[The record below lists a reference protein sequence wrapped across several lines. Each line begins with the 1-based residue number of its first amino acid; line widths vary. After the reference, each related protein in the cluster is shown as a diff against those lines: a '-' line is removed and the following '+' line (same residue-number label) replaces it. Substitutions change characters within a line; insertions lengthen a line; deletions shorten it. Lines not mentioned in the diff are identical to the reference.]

1 MNTISAI
8 DAIHP
13 PFRYSLPPRGIG
25 VFTVLNS
32 SDPPTGASRAGL
44 SGCILVVMWDMKWD
58 WGVRTIRP
66 QLFQNPCDTMARKID
81 TPKGNTAPWTFLTNH
96 AHVLIC
102 VHQDHSIRTRD
113 IAERVGITERAVQRI
128 ISELGEAGYLTRKRN
143 GRRNTYTVHS
153 RKPLRHPVE
162 AHCLLSSLLKTVE
175 GPRSDRG

>member
-1 MNTISAI
+1 MNTVSAI
-8 DAIHP
+8 DAIRP
-13 PFRYSLPPRGIG
+13 PSAGPFSHAVVG
-25 VFTVLNS
+25 VFAVLTS
-32 SDPPTGASRAGL
+32 SEPTTGASRAGAL
-44 SGCILVVMWDMKWD
+44 GCILVVMCDKKSD

-66 QLFQNPCDTMARKID
+66 QLFQSPCDTMARKID
-81 TPKGNTAPWTFLTNH
+81 RPKGNTAPWTFLTNH

-113 IAERVGITERAVQRI
+113 IAARVGITERAVQRI
-128 ISELGEAGYLTRKRN
+128 ISELSEAGYLTRKRN

-175 GPRSDRG
+175 NPRSGRG